1 MFANWIWTVIS
12 IALLIYYMPY
22 ATIFGAIFLVLQVV
36 VVGMLAWL
44 EGKHI

>member
-1 MFANWIWTVIS
+1 
-12 IALLIYYMPY
+12 MPY